1 MYTHTRTHTQ
11 FRRLHIWLLFII
23 LPLGQ
28 PCAILEDF
36 SPFLEGGCYAKSI
49 SISWLK
55 IVPPQLRNT
64 YHFSMALVLL
74 LVTSSE
80 TQALFVAVTST
91 PTQPVKKGRGRPRG
105 SGVGRRPRGRGSAKK
120 TMTAAEIAGAQAGMT
135 AAYAAYGYNFT
146 GTGDQQLFV
155 GSPLLFSCSLMQS
168 CVWSSSGRVV
178 SEAVLVGAEIPG
190 GGGGGGGGELYL
202 KLLCCLQNEA
212 RLWWAVAQAI
222 SWGAPSHT
230 QIKTVCKPL
239 TTERRLEVEWNQ
251 GLSAEWLTGLC
262 WWLSLGMLTFIAD
275 SSPVTSIADSLFS
288 CGRWHSLI
296 SRFKHSLVF
305 VFVVETVL
313 FALVIVVVVLNFY
326 FLFLLISFS
335 DQAPWWLA
343 VEVKGKHNNH
353 PLLMSPEEFCPLTF
367 RLRRRQTP
375 ILLCVC
381 FGFALC
387 VCVWRCT
394 EA

>member
-1 MYTHTRTHTQ
+1 MYTHTRTHTHNSEDCIVDC
-11 FRRLHIWLLFII
+11 FSLSCH
-23 LPLGQ
+23 LGSHA
-28 PCAILEDF
+28 PSSEDF
-36 SPFLEGGCYAKSI
+36 SPFLEGGCCYAKSI

-155 GSPLLFSCSLMQS
+155 DSPLLFSCSLMQS

-178 SEAVLVGAEIPG
+178 SEAVLVGLRS

-222 SWGAPSHT
+222 NWGAPSRT

-262 WWLSLGMLTFIAD
+262 
-275 SSPVTSIADSLFS
+275 
-288 CGRWHSLI
+288 
-296 SRFKHSLVF
+296 
-305 VFVVETVL
+305 
-313 FALVIVVVVLNFY
+313 
-326 FLFLLISFS
+326 
-335 DQAPWWLA
+335 
-343 VEVKGKHNNH
+343 
-353 PLLMSPEEFCPLTF
+353 
-367 RLRRRQTP
+367 
-375 ILLCVC
+375 
-381 FGFALC
+381 
-387 VCVWRCT
+387 
-394 EA
+394 